1 MKPLTIKPMAVARL
15 RPYANNARTHS
26 KKQIRQIA
34 DSIAKFG
41 FTNPVLVGDDDEII
55 AGHGRVAAAKLL
67 GLQSVPT
74 VRLSH
79 LDAAQ
84 RRAYVLADNKLALN
98 AGWDREMLAI
108 ELQALAGQEFD
119 VEATGFSLDEVK
131 VVVEGARAS
140 RRQESGNVEGASVPA
155 PATAENANKEKRR
168 TALSPSPRL
177 RGEGRDE
184 GALNTVRTHG
194 ETPHPDP
201 LHSPSQTGVNALKAK
216 SGAREQQATVARAAD
231 TWLLGRHRLLC
242 ADAGDITMLDRMLQE
257 ERLVF
262 IAFDPADCDRIA
274 SHFRQL
280 TGHDATLAETGQSFA
295 EVAEQRAAAAVAA
308 AAPRGSA
315 PRKSN

>member
-1 MKPLTIKPMAVARL
+1 MKPNLNPTTAIKPMAVARL

-26 KKQIRQIA
+26 KRQIRQIA

-98 AGWDREMLAI
+98 AGWDREMLAT

-119 VEATGFSLDEVK
+119 VEATGFSLNEVE
-131 VVVEGARAS
+131 VVVGGARAS
-140 RRQESGNVEGASVPA
+140 RRHEHA
-155 PATAENANKEKRR
+155 PAQR
-168 TALSPSPRL
+168 
-177 RGEGRDE
+177 
-184 GALNTVRTHG
+184 
-194 ETPHPDP
+194 TPHPDP
-201 LHSPSQTGVNALKAK
+201 LHSPSKTGVNGLMA
-216 SGAREQQATVARAAD
+216 SGAREQQAIVTRTTD

-242 ADAGDITMLDRMLQE
+242 ADPGNITILDRMLQE

-262 IAFDPADCDRIA
+262 IAFDPADRDRIA
-274 SHFRQL
+274 GHFRQL

-295 EVAEQRAAAAVAA
+295 EVAEQRAAAPVSA
-308 AAPRGSA
+308 AAPHDPALR
-315 PRKSN
+315 RKA

>member
-55 AGHGRVAAAKLL
+55 AGHGRVEAAKLL
-67 GLQSVPT
+67 GLPSVPT
-74 VRLSH
+74 LRLSH

-140 RRQESGNVEGASVPA
+140 RRQESGNVEGASEPA
-155 PATAENANKEKRR
+155 PATAENANREKRR
-168 TALSPSPRL
+168 TAPSPSPRL

-201 LHSPSQTGVNALKAK
+201 LPAK
-216 SGAREQQATVARAAD
+216 SGAREQQATVTRAAD

-242 ADAGDITMLDRMLQE
+242 ADPGDITALDRMLQE

-262 IAFDPADCDRIA
+262 IAFDPAYCDRIA
-274 SHFRQL
+274 GHFRQL

-295 EVAEQRAAAAVAA
+295 EVAEQRGAAATA
-308 AAPRGSA
+308 AAPRGQA